1 MKQHYKSIKTTTLLL
16 FFVLYIFLTPIG
28 VYCNNEYIDYNILII
43 NSYSSENQW
52 EKSILNGLKEN
63 LSSFENINYDLEYL
77 DIKTNSSEEY
87 ENRFL
92 DLLNLKYSNKKIDLI
107 LTVDDEAFTLI
118 RPMIFNSNSFAY
130 KTPVVSIGIN
140 DNFSLTEKENE
151 YITGVFEIEDNL
163 KYLNMLIDINPE
175 LSNLIIVT
183 DKSQYS
189 STIKENINSVSY
201 LTSKPIE
208 INFIEEEYLDNVVTK
223 LEKVTSPQSAILI
236 MGDFKATDENLISDL
251 SIIISSIKSIT
262 NAPIYTKV
270 PSYLYAGAVGGV
282 MKLGENHGYIAG
294 EIISKLLLG
303 ENIKNLNS
311 IHNSLDVTIF
321 NYDALNYYNINP
333 LLLPKGSLYINKNRF
348 DLLLPKPLKYLTWST
363 LILIIFVLIFAIFK
377 YIRDK
382 KTTTLNKILLNQALE
397 NDKLKTDFI
406 TTISHELRTPLNIIL
421 STTKLISLSIKKS
434 IIDKEYLLLKLD
446 YIENNSNKLLK
457 LINNI
462 IDITKIE
469 SGFLTPNFAMDNIV
483 EVVENTTLSIIDLA
497 KEHNVNI
504 IFDTEEEEIIMSIDR
519 IMIERI
525 ILNLISNSIK
535 FTKSLGTIYVSIHKK
550 DDNVIISVEDN
561 GIGIPKNE
569 IDTIFN
575 RFHQV
580 DSSLSRHNEGSGLG
594 LFIVNSL
601 VKLHH
606 GKIEVFSI
614 ENIGTKFDI
623 ILPIFIT
630 NVTNDDNIAI
640 QPLEQLIKVE
650 MSDLKEK

>member
-1 MKQHYKSIKTTTLLL
+1 
-16 FFVLYIFLTPIG
+16 
-28 VYCNNEYIDYNILII
+28 
-43 NSYSSENQW
+43 
-52 EKSILNGLKEN
+52 
-63 LSSFENINYDLEYL
+63 
-77 DIKTNSSEEY
+77 
-87 ENRFL
+87 
-92 DLLNLKYSNKKIDLI
+92 
-107 LTVDDEAFTLI
+107 
-118 RPMIFNSNSFAY
+118 MIFNSNSFAY

-140 DNFSLTEKENE
+140 EHFTLSEKENE

-175 LSNLIIVT
+175 LSNLIIVS
-183 DKSQYS
+183 DKSKYS
-189 STIKENINSVSY
+189 SIIKENINSVSY

-208 INFIEEEYLDNVVTK
+208 ISFIEEEYLDNVLINLK
-223 LEKVTSPQSAILI
+223 KVASPQSAILI
-236 MGDFKATDENLISDL
+236 MGDFKSSDENIISDL
-251 SIIISSIKSIT
+251 SVIIDSIKSIT
-262 NAPIYTKV
+262 DAPIYTKV

-282 MKLGENHGYIAG
+282 MKFGENHGYIAG

-311 IHNSLDVTIF
+311 IHNSLYLTVF

-333 LLLPKGSLYINKNRF
+333 LLLPKGSLYINKNKF
-348 DLLLPKPLKYLTWST
+348 DLLLPRPLKYLTWST
-363 LILIIFVLIFAIFK
+363 LIIITLVFIFTIFK

-382 KTTTLNKILLNQALE
+382 KTATLNKILLNQALE
-397 NDKLKTDFI
+397 NDRLKTNFI

-446 YIENNSNKLLK
+446 YIENNSNRLLK

-504 IFDTEEEEIIMSIDR
+504 IFDTEEEEIMMSIDR

-535 FTKSLGTIYVSIHKK
+535 FTKSLGTIYVSINKK
-550 DDNVIISVEDN
+550 NDNVIISVEDN
-561 GIGIPKNE
+561 GIGIPNDE
-569 IDTIFN
+569 IDNVFH

-601 VKLHH
+601 VNLHY

-623 ILPIFIT
+623 TLPIFIT
-630 NVTNDDNIAI
+630 NVTNDDNITI

>member
-1 MKQHYKSIKTTTLLL
+1 MVRHFRNTKIIILILLL
-16 FFVLYIFLTPIG
+16 NLYNFLNPIIA
-28 VYCNNEYIDYNILII
+28 YCDNYNINYNILVI
-43 NSYSSENQW
+43 NSYNSENQW
-52 EKSILNGLKEN
+52 ENSILNGLKTK
-63 LSSFENINYDLEYL
+63 LSSYKNIEYNLEYL
-77 DIKTNSSEEY
+77 DIKNNYSEEY
-87 ENRFL
+87 KNSFL
-92 DLLNLKYSNKKIDLI
+92 DLLNIKYCNKKIDLI
-107 LTVDDEAFTLI
+107 LTVDDEAFNLI
-118 RPMIFNSNSFAY
+118 RPLTFDNNSFSY
-130 KTPVVSIGIN
+130 KIPMVFVGVNNKS
-140 DNFSLTEKENE
+140 DLTKEEME

-163 KYLNMLIDINPE
+163 KYLNMLIDINPN
-175 LSNLIIVT
+175 LSNVIVIS
-183 DKSQYS
+183 DKSTYS
-189 STIKENINSVSY
+189 SIVSNNINHIAY
-201 LTSKPIE
+201 LASKPIK
-208 INFIEEEYLDNVVTK
+208 IDFIEEENLDDVLLK
-223 LEKVTSPQSAILI
+223 LKKIDSSESAILI
-236 MGDFKATDENLISDL
+236 TGDFKDINGDIISNL
-251 SIIISSIKSIT
+251 SITIDSIKSIT

-363 LILIIFVLIFAIFK
+363 LILIIFVLILAIFK

-497 KEHNVNI
+497 KEHNLNI
-504 IFDTEEEEIIMSIDR
+504 IFDTEEEEIMMSIDR

-535 FTKSLGTIYVSIHKK
+535 FTKSSGTIYVSIHKK

-561 GIGIPKNE
+561 GIGIPNNE

-575 RFHQV
+575 KFHQV

-630 NVTNDDNIAI
+630 NVTNGDNIAI